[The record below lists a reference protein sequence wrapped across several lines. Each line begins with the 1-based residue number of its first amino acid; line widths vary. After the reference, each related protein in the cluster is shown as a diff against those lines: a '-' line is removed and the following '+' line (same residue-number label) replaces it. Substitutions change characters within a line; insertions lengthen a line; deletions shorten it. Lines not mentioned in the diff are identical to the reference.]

1 MLAMHDDIATLR
13 RAILALDATKQRR
26 RYPAA
31 LRARLVALVRAHPE
45 RSVVSLAR
53 ALDMAPQTL
62 AWTVAAASS
71 ATALVP
77 VRIVEDPVERA
88 EVRVHGPR
96 GIVVEGLD
104 VVGVA
109 ALIRALS

>member
-1 MLAMHDDIATLR
+1 MPAMHNDLASLR
-13 RAILALDATKQRR
+13 RAILALHATKQRR
-26 RYPAA
+26 RYPSK

-62 AWTVAAASS
+62 TRIVASTS
-71 ATALVP
+71 TALVP
-77 VRIVEDPVERA
+77 VRIIEDHLERDA
-88 EVRVHGPR
+88 VRVQGPR

-104 VVGVA
+104 VAGVA

>member
-1 MLAMHDDIATLR
+1 MPAMHNDLSSLR

-26 RYPAA
+26 RYPAT
-31 LRARLVALVRAHPE
+31 LRTRLGALVRAHPE

-62 AWTVAAASS
+62 ARIVASTS
-71 ATALVP
+71 TALVP
-77 VRIVEDPVERA
+77 VRVVEDPVERA
-88 EVRVHGPR
+88 VVRVRGPR

-104 VVGVA
+104 VAGVA
-109 ALIRALS
+109 ALVRALS

>member
-1 MLAMHDDIATLR
+1 MRGMHHDIDRLR
-13 RAILALDATKQRR
+13 RAVIALDATKQRR

-31 LRARLVALVRAHPE
+31 LQARLAAFVRANPE

-62 AWTVAAASS
+62 ERFVASTT
-71 ATALVP
+71 TALVP
-77 VRIVEDPVERA
+77 VRIVDDPIERA
-88 EVRVHGPR
+88 FDVRVRGPR

-104 VVGVA
+104 VDGVA
-109 ALIRALS
+109 ALIKALS

>member
-1 MLAMHDDIATLR
+1 MHDIADLR
-13 RAILALDATKQRR
+13 RAVLALDATKQRR

-31 LRARLVALVRAHPE
+31 LRSRLASFVHAHPE

-62 AWTVAAASS
+62 ARFAG
-71 ATALVP
+71 ATRTLVP
-77 VRIVEDPVERA
+77 VRVIDDPSDA
-88 EVRVHGPR
+88 ADVRVRGPR
-96 GIVVEGLD
+96 GIVIEGLS

-109 ALIRALS
+109 ELIKALS